1 MFLCVSSNAARASRR
16 ASTTGMSGH
25 TTPYKRIDSLAGNCG
40 VSLPTLSKRIGTM
53 AADGQPLS
61 TGSCA
66 LRPARAW
73 RPELARRT
81 ANPFAG
87 PEAPAGAPVMDNTGT
102 HRVRTGRRAG
112 NRDTDE
118 GRQGSDRRLPPGR
131 TTPTRI
137 TPGPAHAP
145 SPARLDNRNRM
156 SVAKPSRRPTDRA
169 SVRISDR
176 ARPRSRPASSRHPA
190 SRREPMTARAGPLA

>member
-1 MFLCVSSNAARASRR
+1 MFPGASFNAARASRR
-16 ASTTGMSGH
+16 ATGMPGH
-25 TTPYKRIDSLAGNCG
+25 ATSQKRIDSLAGNCG
-40 VSLPTLSKRIGTM
+40 LSLPTLFKRIGTM
-53 AADGQPLS
+53 AAVGQPLS
-61 TGSCA
+61 IGSCA
-66 LRPARAW
+66 ARPTRAG

-87 PEAPAGAPVMDNTGT
+87 PEAPAGPPVMDNTGK

-118 GRQGSDRRLPPGR
+118 GRQGSDRRLPPAR

-145 SPARLDNRNRM
+145 SPARLDNRKRM
-156 SVAKPSRRPTDRA
+156 SVDKQSRRPTDRA
-169 SVRISDR
+169 SIRISDR
-176 ARPRSRPASSRHPA
+176 ARPRSRHASSRHPA
-190 SRREPMTARAGPLA
+190 SRREPMTARAGPSA